1 MYSIIK
7 DYIKG
12 YLGLPVVCLIVCLVP
27 VVFLSTISVS
37 MAIVLYFVLPIA
49 FLFLG
54 ITYYFFKDK
63 LQASGKP
70 QNNVD
75 EQIQRQYLD
84 SSGRRNNKFVLYLL
98 IVTVSFVVNFVG
110 FMAFEKGIFFLGFGI
125 GKDKIEFNAHR
136 IYGKIRLPLVTI
148 NFKLMDIIGKFNW
161 EKANWKIQPILVLK
175 NILKQ
180 G

>member
-1 MYSIIK
+1 MLGVGK
-7 DYIKG
+7 RHIKG
-12 YLGLPVVCLIVCLVP
+12 YLGLLVVCLIVCLVP

-37 MAIVLYFVLPIA
+37 TGIVLYFVLPIA

-98 IVTVSFVVNFVG
+98 IVTVSFVVNSIG
-110 FMAFEKGIFFLGFGI
+110 FMAFEKGIFFLGFIVSVLLLVVGLV
-125 GKDKIEFNAHR
+125 GKYFHSEVLDEASYRDDHNPHITEWKE
-136 IYGKIRLPLVTI
+136 
-148 NFKLMDIIGKFNW
+148 KLRERK
-161 EKANWKIQPILVLK
+161 
-175 NILKQ
+175 
-180 G
+180 

>member
-1 MYSIIK
+1 MLGVGRRH
-7 DYIKG
+7 IKG
-12 YLGLPVVCLIVCLVP
+12 YLGLFVVCLIVCLVP

-75 EQIQRQYLD
+75 EQ
-84 SSGRRNNKFVLYLL
+84 S
-98 IVTVSFVVNFVG
+98 
-110 FMAFEKGIFFLGFGI
+110 KG
-125 GKDKIEFNAHR
+125 
-136 IYGKIRLPLVTI
+136 
-148 NFKLMDIIGKFNW
+148 
-161 EKANWKIQPILVLK
+161 
-175 NILKQ
+175 NILTVLA
-180 G
+180 GEIINSYCTY

>member
-1 MYSIIK
+1 MLGVGK
-7 DYIKG
+7 RHIKG
-12 YLGLPVVCLIVCLVP
+12 YLRLLVICLIVCLVP

-37 MAIVLYFVLPIA
+37 MAIVLYFVLPIE

-98 IVTVSFVVNFVG
+98 IVTVSFVVNSIG
-110 FMAFEKGIFFLGFGI
+110 FMAFEKGIFFLGFIVSVLLLVVGLA
-125 GKDKIEFNAHR
+125 GKYFHSEVLDEAPYRDDHNPHITEWKE
-136 IYGKIRLPLVTI
+136 
-148 NFKLMDIIGKFNW
+148 KLRERK
-161 EKANWKIQPILVLK
+161 
-175 NILKQ
+175 
-180 G
+180 